1 MKNSKSQ
8 TNPNIRNS
16 KLETRNYPEQKAY
29 AISVQGDVQ
38 GVNFR
43 YFAKKTAKTLGLVG
57 WTKNEHDGT
66 VSVFIQGD
74 PEMAQKF
81 IDWAKSGSP
90 MAMVESVS
98 VDLAE
103 TDEGLKDFEVR

>member
-1 MKNSKSQ
+1 MTNSKLQ
-8 TNPNIRNS
+8 THSNTRNS

-38 GVNFR
+38 GVNYR

-57 WTKNEHDGT
+57 WTKNEHDST
-66 VSVFIQGD
+66 VSIFIQGN

-90 MAMVESVS
+90 MATVESVS
-98 VDLAE
+98 VDSAE
-103 TDEGLKDFEVR
+103 TDESLKDFEVR

>member
-1 MKNSKSQ
+1 MNKNLKFKIKNS
-8 TNPNIRNS
+8 
-16 KLETRNYPEQKAY
+16 PEQKAY

-38 GVNFR
+38 GVSYR

-74 PEMAQKF
+74 PETAQKF

-90 MAMVESVS
+90 MATVESVL
-98 VDLAE
+98 VDTAE
-103 TDEGLKDFEVR
+103 TDESLKEFEVR